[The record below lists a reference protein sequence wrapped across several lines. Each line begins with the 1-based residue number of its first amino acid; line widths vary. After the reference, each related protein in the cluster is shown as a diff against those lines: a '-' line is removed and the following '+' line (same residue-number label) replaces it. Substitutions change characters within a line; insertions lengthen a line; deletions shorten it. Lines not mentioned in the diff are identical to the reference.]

1 MANNTNGKPVAEIRV
16 GRITATIWQN
26 TPTDEGVFYSVHIT
40 RLFRRGSTWDRTPA
54 FGRDDLLT
62 VAKVADLA
70 NTLIY
75 ELQTQSNSA
84 TRRTTPAPPNAR
96 NAAAGPL
103 PAAAFS
109 VHASA
114 DRRHAGGSSAGRA
127 ARPRAGGVC
136 RGPAGRRPGGPAR
149 EEMPARGRQ
158 AQHSPVS
165 PRNRCPSPGRCRSR
179 LPRSPTA
186 PRRAGPRR
194 RPRGAT
200 AHVQWRQRRRQQQHE
215 R

>member
-70 NTLIY
+70 NTRIY
-75 ELQTQSNSA
+75 ELQNA
-84 TRRTTPAPPNAR
+84 IEFRNPRTTPTPPAPPNAR

-109 VHASA
+109 VHGNGNLK
-114 DRRHAGGSSAGRA
+114 RTLH
-127 ARPRAGGVC
+127 C
-136 RGPAGRRPGGPAR
+136 
-149 EEMPARGRQ
+149 
-158 AQHSPVS
+158 
-165 PRNRCPSPGRCRSR
+165 
-179 LPRSPTA
+179 
-186 PRRAGPRR
+186 
-194 RPRGAT
+194 
-200 AHVQWRQRRRQQQHE
+200 
-215 R
+215 